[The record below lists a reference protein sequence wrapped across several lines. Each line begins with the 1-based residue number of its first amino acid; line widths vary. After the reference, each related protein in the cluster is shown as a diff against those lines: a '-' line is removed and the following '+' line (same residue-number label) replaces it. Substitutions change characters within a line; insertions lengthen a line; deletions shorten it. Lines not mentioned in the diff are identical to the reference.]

1 MTTRGHSGSCS
12 SSHTALNLQALL
24 IFPFLNLAKDSG
36 QVAHA
41 ERLTESFVQ
50 VVFHAAKPARRSL
63 FWGFNPAMAPSISR
77 T

>member
-1 MTTRGHSGSCS
+1 MHSGF
-12 SSHTALNLQALL
+12 T
-24 IFPFLNLAKDSG
+24 D

-63 FWGFNPAMAPSISR
+63 FWRFNPAMAPSISR